1 MKKEFKK
8 SLSLFLAVIMLLSCW
23 VWVEPTAMAAT
34 TVNYTLTVKI
44 TASANGKGS
53 GHVDVYYYEYDENG
67 KLDTTKEAKYTGTE
81 LGSAVWQNG
90 FEKTNITIPGFPS
103 RLYYSV
109 AEKDGT
115 KSTFNGHLDA
125 WIGNT
130 QIIVGKDF
138 NNDSSS
144 KRTLNVRCQG
154 YSISGVSNDNDTVAS
169 STANWTVPTA
179 TTLTGI
185 GAIGATDTI
194 TINKLPDG
202 ENITK
207 TASIQGVKDQY
218 GVTMPNYYLPQS
230 GVSYSLDNDGKS
242 VPSSAATVSGS
253 GSTATVTLK
262 DEVQTL
268 FNNSKTNYLN
278 LNASWKGSTA
288 SSTVKIVNPSYTV
301 NFYGNGGKIGAQT
314 DGANAADIYTLGGD
328 SGKLYYGA
336 DVGTAP
342 VYASR
347 ENYSFLGFYQSSNQG
362 GDLIFLGNDTSEL
375 DNKITFVNMTEDN
388 PTKIGDVNKD
398 KVYDGDQSWY
408 AAWQS
413 KEVKATFISQDN
425 QVIGTLSGRY
435 NNTLIANNMFGSE
448 AKINETLKDNYK
460 GTSVKF
466 NGDNE
471 PIFTTSGSN
480 LVFDGWEIIKADD
493 ASLLGKGLD
502 TRLYGDVTF
511 QAVYRTPTA
520 KKYTVKFYNGK
531 GFEDSNVI
539 LSVGDLNYRD
549 NVTVPSEDKEP
560 TLATNAKYSYEFAGW
575 AENIGTKYYTVDDNG
590 LDENGA
596 VIPYTSKDTD
606 EFLVKGDASYVPVF
620 KRAPREYTVT
630 YKYTVDGG
638 EVKTVEDKGYHYG
651 DALKLP
657 EGYVDN
663 YSEGPYRYYVDGWYV
678 TEGGDIE
685 KFEELAVTGDITVTA
700 HYGEPEKA
708 KFTINFFDKDGK
720 LLNEDNN
727 IYSYNATITE
737 PYLPPVIETEGSR
750 FVLKANK
757 WTPEFSNIAE
767 VNKDYYADYEEKV
780 YADVSFYNEGKE
792 IYTLKGKENSLFV
805 GDLVPNFNDNDYQ
818 LPTKE
823 SDVIGDYIF
832 DCWVDSEGNEIDF
845 GTTTIKG
852 HTQINATFTTK
863 YKDYTVTF
871 KPDNGEEDIVQ
882 TYHYGDEVTAPANP
896 VKDRDNTY
904 TYKFLSW
911 TPAVSD
917 VCYGNATYT
926 AAYSRNYRYYPVT
939 WLDADKNLFASSKYV
954 FGEKFAPIGE
964 PEYNVQNTTGYSWVI
979 DKWVMCDA
987 AGNDV
992 IVDGKKVTWKLG
1004 DKISEG
1010 ITDAGYFFY
1019 PTYKEEAA
1027 VYTVTFLDED
1037 ATTVLGTA
1045 KALHDTPFAE
1055 VAQPKAVKAATDAQH
1070 FVFNT
1075 WVGAPVDNP
1084 ETTDKDESV
1093 VTGDLSVIA
1102 SYKAE
1107 NHNKVIYEV
1116 VKAPTCTETGLVNK
1130 KCATDACGMIDY
1142 DVVEPVIPDTVAP
1155 DITLTLGDKVWKN
1168 TEADI
1173 SENAEV
1179 TYVSAKTNILV
1190 SASDLNNWSK
1200 PFNLDGSVTRRV
1212 GKIDYIVST
1221 EVFNDLT
1228 ALDALWVNAY
1238 DYDAVYA
1245 SVLADACFD
1254 AKLTVDEY
1262 NALEEDDKK
1271 KLAVDKAVA
1280 DYMYSYEANIGS
1292 FLGDLELTDG
1302 EEYIIYVRASD
1313 RTVNG
1318 STNTSYGHTGKFCYG
1333 STAPTIKIEG
1343 AGSASK
1349 LCETAGITVTDDTD
1363 SFTIK
1368 VDGDDII
1375 ASYDETG
1382 KKATFDFAATGLHT
1396 ITVTDKH
1403 GNMTTKTF
1411 EILGNHTYRNYV
1423 VAPTCIEA
1431 GERYD
1436 MCTLCGVKAN
1446 VTVLAA
1452 TGHKFNTYTDKK
1464 ADCINDGYRTYKCS
1478 ICKDATVKVTFVKAE
1493 NGEVT
1498 LTKLAGG
1505 SDKVINT
1512 IDVTK
1517 VTVTVEDMKHL
1528 LAKGEH
1534 TYAKVLDEDGN
1545 ETSEDKWIIDKEA
1558 TCSATGSKHID
1569 CTVCGQRTTEVIDIA
1584 PDAHKFYRA
1593 RVAQEATCTTDGWKN
1608 QSCKYCGHVEEKVE
1622 ILPALGHT
1630 PGDYRTIT
1638 EATCETDGEEVLTCS
1653 VCGVDIGEADKDGKY
1668 SVPPVTKKIE
1678 KLGHIMVVD
1687 DNKTV
1692 LPYIDEE
1699 TGLEV
1704 KGYYVLVCARG
1715 CGHEE
1720 KGDEIGL
1727 EDIKTYTIKFIY
1739 GEDNVLT
1746 FENKKAGETITAD
1759 LVATPV
1765 KASDNTYNYVFSH
1778 WADAEGKAV
1787 KFPVTVTADAEYT
1800 PVFEAQAILHTLTY
1814 KYEDGKQ
1821 FGNKTGYLK
1830 YGDKV
1835 YLKDGP
1841 AKASDGQY
1849 KYTFAGWTD
1858 GTSVYA
1864 AGAEYTVSGNATLT
1878 ATYTKKLVV
1887 YYVSYGY
1894 SRNDII
1900 DTIAVNAGATAQLPT
1915 ELESKTDATLDYH
1928 YAFDGWDKEYALTK
1942 VESNVYTSAKF
1953 TTVGHT
1959 WVADNSDNVADCENG
1974 GIIKYTCSVCGYEK
1988 TEAGL
1993 DALGHDYKDPTPVF
2007 DEKTGTIVYEC
2018 QREGCDSVLTEDATY
2033 KVTFVAYDDVIARE
2047 VKNVVWGTKLTA
2059 DKYPASATK
2068 PTDNYKYTFKAWGM
2082 YVPQVDD
2089 EGETVTDENG
2099 KEVLVLAEVDPSTV
2113 VIKADTTFYAI
2124 FTKSDVTYTVN
2135 FRLPG
2140 SNVVLET
2147 KTVKAGSKVEFTGDE
2162 TLLVNE
2168 YDANYHYSFNGW
2180 SEDLSE
2186 VNSDMN
2192 VTAVFKAVKH
2202 EYTESVLGEAT
2213 CTTGK
2218 GTRHTCS
2225 CGKFYDV
2232 TGSALGHKWVEDVEK
2247 RVNPA
2252 DGKDGTM
2259 YYYCEREGCKETKT
2273 EPIKW
2278 VDDTMT
2284 IELVVK
2290 DSSGNPVEGAVVDL
2304 YRDNEADPIDTQKT
2318 NSEGQVVF
2326 VVEKDHSYSYLVSYE
2341 GKAATDKP
2349 QSVGSGS
2356 TNVTIE
2362 AHRCS
2367 CACHGDGIWSAIFR
2381 FFHKV
2386 IKMFTGEFKCCK
2398 DPDSRYN

>member
-1 MKKEFKK
+1 MKKELKK

-23 VWVEPTAMAAT
+23 VWVEPQKAMAAGPSY
-34 TVNYTLTVKI
+34 NLKLKI
-44 TASANGKGS
+44 EVTGS
-53 GHVDVYYYEYDENG
+53 GTGGDCKIYYHPWKSDGTLDTSTYTEYDDSKSQAFVSMFYGN
-67 KLDTTKEAKYTGTE
+67 DTYEAD
-81 LGSAVWQNG
+81 
-90 FEKTNITIPGFPS
+90 IPGFPARIYTKVKKKNS
-103 RLYYSV
+103 DNTFKGTMSV
-109 AEKDGT
+109 LINDQPVLTSLVTYEAGSKDRT
-115 KSTFNGHLDA
+115 SNIWRNG
-125 WIGNT
+125 G
-130 QIIVGKDF
+130 G
-138 NNDSSS
+138 
-144 KRTLNVRCQG
+144 
-154 YSISGVSNDNDTVAS
+154 ISGQSDDTSAWGKN
-169 STANWTVPTA
+169 TNWTVPKVN
-179 TTLTGI
+179 
-185 GAIGATDTI
+185 AITKISAIEVGTI
-194 TINKLPDG
+194 SKLPNG
-202 ENITK
+202 SSITK
-207 TASIQGVKDQY
+207 TSEIEEIKDQY
-218 GVTMPNYYLPQS
+218 GATLDAGMKPTS
-230 GVSYSLDNDGKS
+230 GVTYTVEDGDGKQISSPYLS
-242 VPSSAATVSGS
+242 VSGTGSKATV
-253 GSTATVTLK
+253 VFN
-262 DEVQTL
+262 DDVQTL
-268 FNNSKTNYLN
+268 VEDAKNNTLILKAKLNSTGLEQTANIKFNH
-278 LNASWKGSTA
+278 
-288 SSTVKIVNPSYTV
+288 PSYTV
-301 NFYGNGGKIGAQT
+301 NFYGNGGKVGAQT
-314 DGANAADIYTLGGD
+314 DGSNASDIYTLGGD
-328 SGKLYYGA
+328 SGKLYYGT

-347 ENYSFLGFYQSSNQG
+347 DNYSFLGFYQSSNQG

-375 DNKITFVNMTEDN
+375 DKKITFVNMTEDN

-425 QVIGTLSGRY
+425 QVIGTLTGRY
-435 NNTLIANNMFGSE
+435 NNTLIAKNMFGSE
-448 AKINETLKDNYK
+448 AKINETLKKNYK

-466 NGDNE
+466 NGNNE

-480 LVFDGWEIIKADD
+480 LVFEGWEIIKPDD

-502 TRLYGDVTF
+502 TPLYGDVTY
-511 QAVYRTPTA
+511 QAVYNTPTA
-520 KKYTVKFYNGK
+520 KKYTVKFYDGTGLK
-531 GFEDSNVI
+531 DEDVI
-539 LSVGDLNYRD
+539 HKADNLSYRD
-549 NVTVPSEDKEP
+549 TVKVPTTVP
-560 TLATNAKYSYEFAGW
+560 TLATDDKYSYEFAGW

-620 KRAPREYTVT
+620 RMVPREYTVT

-638 EVKTVEDKGYHYG
+638 EVKTVVDKGYHYG

-657 EGYVDN
+657 EGYVNN
-663 YSEGPYRYYVDGWYV
+663 YSEGPYRYYVDGWYIV
-678 TEGGDIE
+678 ENDV
-685 KFEELAVTGDITVTA
+685 KDFDELSVSGDITVTA
-700 HYGEPEKA
+700 HYGAPEAA
-708 KFTINFFDKDGK
+708 KFTINFFDKDGN
-720 LLNEDNN
+720 LLNEGNN
-727 IYSYNATITE
+727 IYSYGDTITE
-737 PYLPPVIETEGSR
+737 PKLDAVIETEGSR
-750 FVLKANK
+750 FVLKTNK
-757 WTPEFSNIAE
+757 WTPKFSKIAE

-780 YADVSFYNEGKE
+780 YADVSFYSEGVE
-792 IYTLKGKENSLFV
+792 IYTLFGKESGIFV
-805 GDLVPNFNDNDYQ
+805 GDLVPNFNDKDYQ

-823 SDVIGDYIF
+823 SDVIGDYKF
-832 DCWVDSEGNEIDF
+832 DCWVDSEGREIDF
-845 GTTTIKG
+845 GTAKISG
-852 HTQINATFTTK
+852 HTQINASFTTK
-863 YKDYTVTF
+863 YKDYVVTF

-882 TYHYGDEVTAPANP
+882 KYHYGEEVTAPANP

-939 WLDADKNLFASSKYV
+939 WLDADKNIFASSKYV

-964 PEYNVQNTTGYSWVI
+964 PDYTAANTDGYSWVI

-987 AGNDV
+987 AGKDV
-992 IVDGKKVTWKLG
+992 IVDGKQVTWKLG

-1037 ATTVLGTA
+1037 TTTVLGTA
-1045 KALHDTPFAE
+1045 KAPHDTPFEE

-1070 FVFNT
+1070 FVFTGWIN
-1075 WVGAPVDNP
+1075 APVDNP
-1084 ETTDKDESV
+1084 ETTDKDESA

-1155 DITLTLGDKVWKN
+1155 DITLTLGDKIWKN

-1190 SASDLNNWSK
+1190 SASDLNNWSR

-1221 EVFNDLT
+1221 EVFDDLT

-1245 SVLADACFD
+1245 SALADACFD

-1262 NALEEDDKK
+1262 NALDEDNKK

-1318 STNTSYGHTGKFCYG
+1318 STNTSYGRTGKFCYG

-1505 SDKVINT
+1505 SDAVINT

-1517 VTVTVEDMKHL
+1517 VTVTVEDVKHL

-1569 CTVCGQRTTEVIDIA
+1569 CTVCGERTTEVIDID

-1608 QSCKYCGHVEEKVE
+1608 QSCKYCGYVAEKVE

-1630 PGDYRTIT
+1630 PGDYSTIT
-1638 EATCETDGEEVLTCS
+1638 EATCEADGEEVLTCS

-1668 SVPPVTKKIE
+1668 AETPVTKKIE

-1715 CGHEE
+1715 CGHEA

-1765 KASDNTYNYVFSH
+1765 KAGDNTNNYVFSH
-1778 WADAEGKAV
+1778 WADAQGNAV
-1787 KFPVTVTADAEYT
+1787 KFPITVTADAEYT

-1900 DTIAVNAGATAQLPT
+1900 DTIPVNAGATAQLPT

-1928 YAFDGWDKEYALTK
+1928 YAFVGWDKEYALTK

-1953 TTVGHT
+1953 TTVSHT

-1974 GIIKYTCSVCGYEK
+1974 GTIKYTCSVCGYEK

-2059 DKYPASATK
+2059 DKYPASVTK

-2162 TLLVNE
+2162 TLLVKE
-2168 YDANYHYSFNGW
+2168 YDANYHYTFNGW

-2252 DGKDGTM
+2252 NGKDGTM

-2381 FFHKV
+2381 FFHKI
-2386 IKMFTGEFKCCK
+2386 IKMFTGDFKCCK
-2398 DPDSRYN
+2398 DPDPRYK